1 MNDSDQQWYWPQV
14 ASLLRADA
22 LNLLLSENSH
32 EIQKDL
38 FLVGSL
44 EVSLKVNMRKS
55 KSSFLVT
62 DAVLL
67 QEASTPSL
75 RRINLTTPG
84 HFTSASTL
92 MMNKSRSSLK
102 SFDPQPLAQF
112 QSSLLSTDVMGAL
125 KAFDVG
131 KSTMQEDC
139 DVPHSILAD
148 FTITNSVMNSATG
161 QESSD
166 TENTDQE
173 EQDPVSFF
181 KQRVPIPSYVPA
193 VVSTSVF
200 SAATVVLAARKP
212 FSASVGIETFLRL
225 RGQEKEHSAR
235 QERGSI
241 TLSPSLDQSRALPS
255 TSDTSFPDYSKDL
268 LEMCQRVQNE
278 AVNLHR
284 YMASSVFVQNGDLV
298 ALLEQGFQIELIERE
313 MGSNALILDPNS
325 VILICALQDLP
336 KLPQHFKSSEQ
347 QIEFLHETPLGNQI
361 LRLSAHFSMICLVVE
376 GVNSCQSSGVYSFTS
391 PVIRSFASLN
401 LFSSLILGRL
411 HCNMDILFSSSS
423 LETACLIR

>member
-1 MNDSDQQWYWPQV
+1 MNNDQQWYWPQG
-14 ASLLRADA
+14 ASDA
-22 LNLLLSENSH
+22 LTLLLSENSH
-32 EIQKDL
+32 EIQKDI

-44 EVSLKVNMRKS
+44 EVSLKANMSKS

-67 QEASTPSL
+67 QEANTPSL
-75 RRINLTTPG
+75 RRINLSTPS
-84 HFTSASTL
+84 HFASTSTL
-92 MMNKSRSSLK
+92 MMNKGHLSLK

-125 KAFDVG
+125 KSFEVG

-139 DVPHSILAD
+139 DVPDSILAD

-161 QESSD
+161 QKSSSD

-173 EQDPVSFF
+173 EQDPVSSF
-181 KQRVPIPSYVPA
+181 KQRVPLPSYRPA

-200 SAATVVLAARKP
+200 STAPVVLAARKP
-212 FSASVGIETFLRL
+212 FSASVGVENFLRL
-225 RGQEKEHSAR
+225 RGQEKEDSVR
-235 QERGSI
+235 QEKVSI
-241 TLSPSLDQSRALPS
+241 TLSPSLDQIPTLPS
-255 TSDTSFPDYSKDL
+255 RSGTSFPDYSKDL
-268 LEMCQRVQNE
+268 LEMCQSVQNE
-278 AVNLHR
+278 SINLHH

-298 ALLEQGFQIELIERE
+298 ALLEQDFQIELIERE

-325 VILICALQDLP
+325 VILICALHDLP

-347 QIEFLHETPLGNQI
+347 QIKFLHETPLGNQL

-376 GVNSCQSSGVYSFTS
+376 GVNSSQSSGVYSFTS
-391 PVIRSFASLN
+391 PVIRSLASLN

-411 HCNMDILFSSSS
+411 NCNMDILFSSSS